1 MRLVSLKKFLPLI
14 FTIFLFS
21 SSVQAK
27 TLKAEAL
34 DDFLPKYPK
43 GIFRVKILE
52 TQEIKKDSF
61 IDAGTII
68 CGQVIAIK
76 GPQRG
81 KRDGYIEFVPIEI
94 TCNGVTQKIEQPV
107 IAARVSG
114 YKPINPKELTFN
126 VMRKTA
132 NFFFKGA
139 ISAVEF
145 IDGAIEAENGQR
157 IKSGVMKV
165 YKDSPLSYIETGK
178 ELNVK
183 TGDILTLKLKNIR

>member
-1 MRLVSLKKFLPLI
+1 MKKFLLLI

-21 SSVQAK
+21 TSAHAK
-27 TLKAEAL
+27 ALKAVAL
-34 DDFLPKYPK
+34 DDFSPQNPKA
-43 GIFRVKILE
+43 IFRVRVIE
-52 TQEIKKDSF
+52 TEEVKKDSF

-81 KRDGYIEFVPIEI
+81 KRDGYIEFIPIEI
-94 TCNGVTQKIEQPV
+94 TCNGVTQKIEHPV

-145 IDGAIEAENGQR
+145 IDGAVEAENGRR

-165 YKDSPLSYIETGK
+165 YKDSFLSYIETGK

-183 TGDILTLKLKNIR
+183 TGDILTLKFKNIR